1 MTILDEIF
9 AAKHLEV
16 RQRNQLTPLA
26 DIRRRAE
33 AAPPPH
39 DFAGALCR
47 LTAQSPLRLIAE
59 IKRAS
64 PSRGLLI
71 RDFNALRL
79 AATYR
84 DGGAAAISV
93 LTDEK
98 YFQGSLDILE
108 KVAALPARPALLRK
122 DFLYDAYQVYEA
134 RAAGADAVLL
144 IAAALD
150 MQQLADLSALAREL
164 KMAALVEIHNQAEL
178 EAALSC
184 RPALIGVNNRDLH
197 TFEVNLDTCLRLRPL
212 IPAGTL
218 AVAESGIHTRQD
230 VERLAQAGF
239 DAMLVGEKLVTAV
252 DPAAAMRDL
261 LQ

>member
-9 AAKHLEV
+9 AAKHVEV
-16 RQRNQLTPLA
+16 RQRNRLIPLVE
-26 DIRRRAE
+26 IRRRAE

-47 LTAQSPLRLIAE
+47 PTAQSPLRLIAE

-64 PSRGLLI
+64 PSRGTLSK
-71 RDFNALRL
+71 DFNALRL
-79 AATYR
+79 ATVYR
-84 DGGAAAISV
+84 DNGAAAISV

-108 KVAALPARPALLRK
+108 KVAALPARPPLLRK
-122 DFLYDAYQVYEA
+122 DFLYDPYQVYEA
-134 RAAGADAVLL
+134 RAAGGDAVLL

-150 MQQLADLSALAREL
+150 TQQLADLSALAREL
-164 KMAALVEIHNQAEL
+164 KMAALVEVHNQVEL

-184 RPALIGVNNRDLH
+184 CPALIGVNNRDLR
-197 TFEVNLDTCLRLRPL
+197 TFEVSLDTCLRLRPL

-218 AVAESGIHTRQD
+218 AVAESGIHTHQD
-230 VERLAQAGF
+230 VEQLAQAGF

-252 DPAAAMRDL
+252 DPAAALRDL